1 LPAIDLKNIEKLV
14 IKNGILGNDKNEKE
28 RNDLSNLKEQMKKF
42 ETRSSSN
49 RQNINNLIND

>member
-1 LPAIDLKNIEKLV
+1 MPAIDLKNIEKLV

-28 RNDLSNLKEQMKKF
+28 RNDLSTLKEQMKKF

>member
-28 RNDLSNLKEQMKKF
+28 RNDLSTLKEQMKKF

>member
-1 LPAIDLKNIEKLV
+1 MPAIDLKNIEKLV